1 MISALQRMWVGSIS
15 VLFLVFLIA
24 CSVPVGDASKT
35 GSGVTIDLR
44 SILQGFADARI
55 VVTASIRS
63 LWSDAQ
69 KRADDIAQGAE
80 KIKEGKELMERG
92 VRGGVEMGAGEDSP

>member
-1 MISALQRMWVGSIS
+1 MWVGSIS
-15 VLFLVFLIA
+15 VLFLVFLSA

>member
-1 MISALQRMWVGSIS
+1 MKFAFQINRIRIGVVV
-15 VLFLVFLIA
+15 VLMFLSA
-24 CSVPVGDASKT
+24 CSVPVDDASKT
-35 GSGVTIDLR
+35 GSGVTIDVR
-44 SILQGFADARI
+44 SILRGFADAGSM
-55 VVTASIRS
+55 VTASVRS

-92 VRGGVEMGAGEDSP
+92 VRGE

>member
-1 MISALQRMWVGSIS
+1 MMSRLRLSA
-15 VLFLVFLIA
+15 VLLAVMLA
-24 CSVPVGDASKT
+24 GCSASTTGEART

-44 SILQGFADARI
+44 SILQGFADARV

-69 KRADDIAQGAE
+69 KRAGDIAQGAE

-92 VRGGVEMGAGEDSP
+92 VLGE